1 MEIMTVIGGN
11 LKAYRQKMGYSQD
24 QIAKYLGVDR
34 STISHYETAEREAS
48 LVHLSKLADLFGI
61 ELEDLSEPDGANNAA
76 NLAFAFRRDGFK
88 EQDMAGIAAFQKIV
102 KNYIKMTGILNS
114 DE

>member
-1 MEIMTVIGGN
+1 MEIMTVIGRN
-11 LKAYRQKMGYSQD
+11 LKDYRLKMGYSQD
-24 QIAKYLGVDR
+24 QLAKYLGVDR

-61 ELEDLSEPDGANNAA
+61 ELEDLSEPDAVNKAA
-76 NLAFAFRRDGFK
+76 NLAFAFRRDGFD
-88 EQDMAGIAAFQKIV
+88 EQDLESIASFQKIV
-102 KNYIKMTGILNS
+102 KNYVKMTEILKS

>member
-1 MEIMTVIGGN
+1 MTIIGRN
-11 LKAYRQKMGYSQD
+11 LKDYRLNLGYSQD

-34 STISHYETAEREAS
+34 STISHYETGDRDAS

-61 ELEDLSEPDGANNAA
+61 ELEDFSEPDAVNKAVK
-76 NLAFAFRRDGFK
+76 LAFAFRKEGFYD
-88 EQDMAGIAAFQKIV
+88 QDLESIASFQRIV
-102 KNYIKMTGILNS
+102 KNYIKMNEMLKN